1 MFVTTDLLL
10 PTNGVDPSVLR
21 DQPTLLCLRVQN
33 AHQSR
38 FLPQRVPSEAYVDAH
53 RCLIMKITHFCESIL
68 AVERK
73 LKLGMLESP

>member
-1 MFVTTDLLL
+1 MFVTTNLLL
-10 PTNGVDPSVLR
+10 PTDGVDPSVLG

-33 AHQSR
+33 AHQPRLLS
-38 FLPQRVPSEAYVDAH
+38 QRVPSEAYVDAH

-68 AVERK
+68 AAERK